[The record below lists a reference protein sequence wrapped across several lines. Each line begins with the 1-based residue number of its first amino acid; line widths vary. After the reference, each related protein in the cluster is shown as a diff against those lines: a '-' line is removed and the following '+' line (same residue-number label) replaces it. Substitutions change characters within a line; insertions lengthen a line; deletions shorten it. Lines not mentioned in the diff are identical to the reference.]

1 MGLVGIKRLSL
12 DFGLVMPPKELS
24 FLQYLKILASLSLHL
39 QNHTSVCTP
48 IYIGVSSANASGFFC
63 FFLPSIPWA
72 FRSLLKPALT
82 KISFFSVNILFFPM
96 PLEIIPILC
105 RLLPMACTFFQMLAQ
120 FISMLRLF
128 FPMLAKFF

>member
-1 MGLVGIKRLSL
+1 MLASKGLSL
-12 DFGLVMPPKELS
+12 TFGFVMPPKELS

-72 FRSLLKPALT
+72 FRSLSNTSLYRIP
-82 KISFFSVNILFFPM
+82 FFSVDILFIPM

-105 RLLPMACTFFQMLAQ
+105 RLLPMACTFFPMLAQ